1 MKIIIEKEITKE
13 LLENIFVTALEG
25 GSNDWYWLTDTAV
38 AKIRK
43 YVSRKDEPALS
54 LALFR
59 AVMDHGV
66 IVPIHDKESVGED
79 DEHLELLGELNH
91 NTMQERLQLLA
102 NNKSYSYALTDE
114 LNENGDAATSDIV
127 FQFLVMG
134 DYVFS

>member
-1 MKIIIEKEITKE
+1 
-13 LLENIFVTALEG
+13 LV
-25 GSNDWYWLTDTAV
+25 D
-38 AKIRK
+38 
-43 YVSRKDEPALS
+43 RKDEPALS

-91 NTMQERLQLLA
+91 NTIQERLQLLA